1 MKSLSPLIVMTI
13 PFSVFANDANYF
25 VDFGDE
31 FSGMDLSSILTSTK
45 LETSRKDAPATIT
58 KITSEQ
64 IARNK
69 YRNIPEALRSVP
81 GMVVV
86 AKHTGELMY
95 AVGYHGGNATVPRRM
110 NVLIDGVSFYQ
121 PGFARIRWDILPIDM
136 HNIHSIE
143 VIRGPAASLYGSN
156 SFTSVVNIKSKTAK
170 QTAGKANELGMFSNV
185 FVGDGGVLNST
196 LRYTHLFDKTGVNLT
211 YTHKENDG
219 FDHTSTGDK
228 RRDSKRTE
236 NVVLQINHEID
247 AKQAVDFTFSFTDE
261 NVQQQFVSPIQTS
274 FPDFEI
280 NAIYAAF
287 TYTNDLS
294 TGHNLKIRGYAKKDK
309 QSQAWNTRVP
319 TMTLSP
325 ELALMF
331 NMNPAYALAL
341 SEGQIPSGG
350 SSADDLQAF
359 TVLQQAASLG
369 SEAYGFIDATVYQN
383 YTEDHYRLE
392 VEYSQKYSDDLRY
405 VAGASIDYAS
415 TTNYDWVLSSP
426 KSLETQLVFAN
437 IEYSLSD
444 NWLLNTG
451 ASYEYNE
458 DSGGS
463 LSPRLALINHYFDD
477 YSFRFIVSSAE
488 RTPDTF
494 EQKADWRYVATNLS
508 SNPFN
513 DDEKLPYFI
522 KAVAKG
528 DLKAEEIT
536 SWEVGM
542 LFEPSNSDFSLDIRA
557 FYEDQTS
564 LIDERISFFNF
575 NLTNNSKATIRG
587 AEFELNYPI
596 SDSTL
601 FNASY
606 SHTDTDNGTDT
617 YGVAQSL
624 SVKNTFYAS
633 LNHQINED
641 FRVNIYYYDL
651 NSFIGQVE
659 HNFSEPMDIPDFHVI
674 DANIEYQQVIPNFGQ
689 LEISLHLIR
698 RSKDNEFE
706 QDNFYDDANAYFL
719 NASLTF

>member
-1 MKSLSPLIVMTI
+1 MKVLFPLVVLTVPFQVLSNDTNLIV
-13 PFSVFANDANYF
+13 
-25 VDFGDE
+25 DFDDE
-31 FSGMDLSSILTSTK
+31 FSGMDLQSILTSTK

-58 KITSEQ
+58 KISSDQ

-69 YRNIPEALRSVP
+69 YRDIPEALRSVP

-95 AVGYHGGNATVPRRM
+95 AVGYHGGNSTVPRRM

-121 PGFARIRWDILPIDM
+121 SGFARIRWEMLPVDM

-156 SFTSVVNIKSKTAK
+156 SFTSVVNINTKTAK
-170 QTAGKANELGMFSNV
+170 QTVGKANELGVFSNV

-196 LRYTHLFDKTGVNLT
+196 LRYTHLFEKTGVNLT
-211 YTHKENDG
+211 YTHKEDDG
-219 FDHTSTGDK
+219 FDHTSNGDE
-228 RRDSKRTE
+228 RRDNKEIDSL
-236 NVVLQINHEID
+236 VLQVNHEID
-247 AKQAVDFTFSFTDE
+247 EKQAVNFTFSVTDE
-261 NVQQQFVSPIQTS
+261 EVQEQFIAPIQTS
-274 FPDFEI
+274 FPDFKVE
-280 NAIYAAF
+280 AIYAAF

-294 TGHNLKIRGYAKKDK
+294 KDGHLQIRGYAKKDK
-309 QSQAWNTRVP
+309 QSQAWNTQVP

-325 ELALMF
+325 ELSKMF
-331 NMNPAYALAL
+331 DMNPSYAFAL
-341 SEGQIPSGG
+341 SQGQIPSDG

-369 SEAYGFIDATVYQN
+369 SEAFGVIDATVLQN
-383 YTEDHYRLE
+383 YTEEHYRFE
-392 VEYSQKYSDDLRY
+392 MEYSQKINDDLRY
-405 VAGASIDYAS
+405 VMGASIDYAL
-415 TTNYDWVLSSP
+415 TTNYDWIISSP
-426 KSLETQLVFAN
+426 QSLETKLFFAN

-458 DSGGS
+458 ESGGS
-463 LSPRLALINHYFDD
+463 LSPRLALINRYFDD

-494 EQKADWRYVATNLS
+494 EQKANWRYVGTNLS

-513 DDEKLPYFI
+513 DDEKLTYFI
-522 KAVAKG
+522 KAVARG

-536 SWEVGM
+536 SWEIGM
-542 LFEPSNSDFSLDIRA
+542 LFEPLNSDFSLDIRT
-557 FYEDQTS
+557 FYEEQTS
-564 LIDERISFFNF
+564 LIDERITFFDF
-575 NLTNNSKATIRG
+575 DLTNNSQATIRG

-606 SHTDTDNGTDT
+606 SYTDTDNGTDS

-624 SVKNTFYAS
+624 SVKNTFYFS
-633 LNHQINED
+633 LNHKINEK
-641 FRVNIYYYDL
+641 FSANIYCYGLD
-651 NSFIGQVE
+651 SFVSQVE
-659 HNFSEPMDIPDFHVI
+659 HNFSEPVNIPDFHFFE
-674 DANIEYQQVIPNFGQ
+674 ANIAYQQAIPNFGQ
-689 LEISLHLIR
+689 VEISLHLR
-698 RSKDNEFE
+698 HRSKDNELE
-706 QDNFYDDANAYFL
+706 PDNFYDDSNAYFL
-719 NASLTF
+719 NASIAF